1 MKVVSNQDCL
11 HSSGVGGPFYSL
23 FAGLTGVNSGICM
36 KFITPLISPFTVLL
50 CILLPPFYAAF
61 IRCGIKEDDG
71 KYPGINAFYKII
83 AKSIKAF
90 ALQTLIWWL
99 CIAAAVTVFSI
110 RSQEATAIYMEQAR
124 SHQELQIGTPEQLQY
139 SNTLTQTIAMSGF
152 VLLLVMGIL
161 QSVSMSYAA
170 GIKTPLVNGLKSWAV
185 NLPGELLLAVITIV
199 AFAIIE
205 KYFAMLKLHYLEAYI
220 LGKQAFDPAIPFILI
235 RVYAL
240 NAAFCAQAV
249 MAAISLKLIRF
260 DFAKFKLND
269 RKN

>member
-36 KFITPLISPFTVLL
+36 KFITPLISPFTFLL
-50 CILLPPFYAAF
+50 CLLFPSFYAAF
-61 IRCGIKEDDG
+61 VRCGIKDSNG
-71 KYPGINAFYKII
+71 KYPELKAFSKII
-83 AKSIKAF
+83 SSSFKSF
-90 ALQTLIWWL
+90 AVQTLVWWF
-99 CIAAAVTVFSI
+99 CIAAAVAIFSI
-110 RSQEATAIYMEQAR
+110 RSQDAAAIYMEQAR
-124 SHQELQIGTPEQLQY
+124 AHQELQLGTQEQLQY
-139 SNTLTQTIAMSGF
+139 SNTLIQTIAMSGF
-152 VLLLVMGIL
+152 ALLLILGIL
-161 QSVSMSYAA
+161 QNISMSYAA

-205 KYFAMLKLHYLEAYI
+205 KYFAMLKLRYLEAYI
-220 LGKQAFDPAIPFILI
+220 LGKKAFDPAIPFILLRI
-235 RVYAL
+235 YAL

-260 DFAKFKLND
+260 NFAKLKFNQK
-269 RKN
+269 